1 MNDRD
6 KLNCI
11 LDYLE
16 AFEEDLS
23 NDFING
29 SEVTRPFINAKQS
42 VIDEII
48 DYIECVTGENVRTS
62 NKYLY

>member
-6 KLNCI
+6 KLNYI

-48 DYIECVTGENVRTS
+48 DYIECVTGERVRTS
-62 NKYLY
+62 NGYLY

>member
-23 NDFING
+23 NDFIND

>member
-1 MNDRD
+1 MNDRN